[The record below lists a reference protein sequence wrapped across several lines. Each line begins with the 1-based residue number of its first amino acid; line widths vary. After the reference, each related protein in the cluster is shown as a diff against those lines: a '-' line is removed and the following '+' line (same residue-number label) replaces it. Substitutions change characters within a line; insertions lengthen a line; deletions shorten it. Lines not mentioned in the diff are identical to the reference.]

1 MRFLFSRDLKIA
13 SSRERIATATPTTES
28 SVIQKPIK
36 IAELKLDANTVAAA
50 LLHEVVEN
58 QGVKIEELKKQF
70 GQEIAF
76 LVEALTKAE
85 KVRYRGVERAVESL
99 RKMFLAIAQDI
110 RVVIIKLMDRLHN
123 METVSALP
131 LEKQRRIALETME
144 LYAPLADRLG
154 MWKIKAA
161 LEDLSFPIL
170 QPEEYQWLLKQIKE
184 KKEAREKYLEEFK
197 IEIEQELKK
206 ENIKPVD
213 IVYRAKHLHSIWK
226 KLLKNEMN
234 IERIM
239 DLVAMRVIVESV
251 EDCYKTLGIIHKAW
265 KPVPGHIKDF

>member
-1 MRFLFSRDLKIA
+1 MSWEEYEKKMEELGYKNGGLDTVKKAYEFAEKTHEGETRA
-13 SSRERIATATPTTES
+13 SGEPYFTHPVAVSL
-28 SVIQKPIK
+28 K

-50 LLHEVVEN
+50 LLHDVVEN

-170 QPEEYQWLLKQIKE
+170 QP
-184 KKEAREKYLEEFK
+184 
-197 IEIEQELKK
+197 
-206 ENIKPVD
+206 
-213 IVYRAKHLHSIWK
+213 
-226 KLLKNEMN
+226 
-234 IERIM
+234 
-239 DLVAMRVIVESV
+239 
-251 EDCYKTLGIIHKAW
+251 
-265 KPVPGHIKDF
+265 